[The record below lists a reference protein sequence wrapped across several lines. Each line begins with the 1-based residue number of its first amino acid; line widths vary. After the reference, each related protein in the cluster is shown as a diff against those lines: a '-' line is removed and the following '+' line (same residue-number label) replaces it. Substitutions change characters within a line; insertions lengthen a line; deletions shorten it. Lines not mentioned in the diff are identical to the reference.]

1 MNTYF
6 ESVIVNNKKTVEEI
20 EQVLEK
26 YIEVSDY
33 YDDLQDIINSKTKF
47 TVIGYKYDQII
58 FCDTNAEYSEYL
70 EDEFDFGNYPFISY
84 KVNFNEKKYSLNQI
98 SFPVGDSIIIL
109 DSNKSYL
116 YKTMGDSAPES
127 YTVNNVLCIS
137 FSHNNNIIKSEG
149 CIELDFDENP
159 NMSFSLYSFYSAM
172 YQLSSDHAKEIYEYI
187 FNNKNINR
195 EAKDIIQLTS
205 DSVVD
210 FDNPDF
216 NKYRVN
222 INELTLEY
230 KKKEK
235 TNKSINN
242 LK

>member
-6 ESVIVNNKKTVEEI
+6 ESVIINNKKTVEEI
-20 EQVLEK
+20 EQILEK

-33 YDDLQDIINSKTKF
+33 YDDLQDIINNNTKF
-47 TVIGYKYDQII
+47 TVIGCKYDQII

-137 FSHNNNIIKSEG
+137 FSHDNMIKPHG

-159 NMSFSLYSFYSAM
+159 NMSFSLYSFYNAM
-172 YQLSSDHAKEIYEYI
+172 HQLSSDHAKEIYEYI
-187 FNNKNINR
+187 FESKNINK

-216 NKYRVN
+216 NQYRVN
-222 INELTLEY
+222 INELKLEY
-230 KKKEK
+230 KKQEK
-235 TNKSINN
+235 TNKSSINF
-242 LK
+242 K